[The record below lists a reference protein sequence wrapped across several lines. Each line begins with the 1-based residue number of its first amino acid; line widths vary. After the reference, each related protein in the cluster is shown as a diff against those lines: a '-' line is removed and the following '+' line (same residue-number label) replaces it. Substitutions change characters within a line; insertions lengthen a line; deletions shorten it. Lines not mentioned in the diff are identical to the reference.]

1 MQDAQNH
8 QLWENIFSARK
19 WGEYPAED
27 LIRFVAR
34 NFYQSPNR
42 STIKILELGCGTGA
56 NLWFI
61 AKEQFSVYG
70 IDCSKT
76 AISLARK
83 KLDKETPNWMGE
95 LRVGDFV
102 ELPFEDN
109 YFDAVIDQEAV
120 YCNSFEKSKKIY
132 DEAARV
138 LKSNGLLYV
147 KTFACGS
154 HGDNTGE
161 SAGYNAWIASEGPLE
176 GKGFSRFTAQS
187 DINDLLAA
195 FKVEELELN
204 TRTIN
209 NLKNE
214 IKEWNITARKV

>member
-1 MQDAQNH
+1 MQEAQN
-8 QLWENIFSARK
+8 QLLWENIFSTRK
-19 WGEYPAED
+19 WGEYPPED
-27 LIRFVAR
+27 LIRFIAR
-34 NFYQSPNR
+34 HFYQSPNR
-42 STIKILELGCGTGA
+42 PAIKILEMGCGTGA

-61 AKEQFSVYG
+61 AKEQFAVYG
-70 IDCSKT
+70 IDCSNT
-76 AISLARK
+76 AISLARQ
-83 KLDKETPNWMGE
+83 KLDNEIPSWTGQ

-109 YFDAVIDQEAV
+109 YFDAVIDMEAV
-120 YCNSFEKSKKIY
+120 YCNSFEKSKRIY

-138 LKSNGLLYV
+138 LKANGLLYI

-154 HGDNTGE
+154 HGDKTGE
-161 SAGYNAWIASEGPLE
+161 SAGDNAWISSEGPLA

-187 DINDLLAA
+187 DITDLLSA
-195 FKVEELELN
+195 FKIEELELQ

-214 IKEWNITARKV
+214 IKEWNITARKI